1 MEKTDIPASNIMAR
15 WTKNAT
21 QPNNNGMQKGGAD
34 HDKETTEY
42 IRKQLSLKK
51 VLTAAGVDGTI
62 PDGGLTVAMAAL
74 DKLTSLRTT
83 DKGVPGANMGEY
95 IGTDEE
101 ALTRQ
106 CPPRPIRRGRPRNSS
121 LKSYENE
128 KKNQVRSRPD
138 DTGKKVATS
147 TDENPR
153 NGKTR
158 ALNELLLPV

>member
-1 MEKTDIPASNIMAR
+1 MVR
-15 WTKNAT
+15 
-21 QPNNNGMQKGGAD
+21 AD
-34 HDKETTEY
+34 YDNETTEY
-42 IRKQLSLKK
+42 IRKQLLLKK

-62 PDGGLTVAMAAL
+62 TDGWLTEAMAAL

-83 DKGVPGANMGEY
+83 VKGGAVANVGER
-95 IGTDEE
+95 IGSDEE
-101 ALTRQ
+101 ALPSQ

-147 TDENPR
+147 TDEENPR
-153 NGKTR
+153 NGKTKK
-158 ALNELLLPV
+158 ALNELLIPV